1 MNKKVCAILGLALI
15 LIQAVAF
22 YGMSGE
28 ITGLYP
34 DMEDIWD
41 HGSSYVSPPDPG
53 KITIMKF
60 FFGLTAGADRF
71 TASFVDLFHD
81 RYEYRPMSSEQ
92 VTSALLRESFG
103 CYDGGS
109 VDLILYDSA
118 LTISYS
124 IVGIIGLFFIILSI
138 KMRD

>member
-1 MNKKVCAILGLALI
+1 MNKKVCAIFGISLI
-15 LIQAVAF
+15 LIQAIAF

-28 ITGLYP
+28 FTGLYP

-41 HGSSYVSPPDPG
+41 HSSSYVSPPEPA
-53 KITIMKF
+53 KITIVKF

-71 TASFVDLFHD
+71 TTSFIDLLHD
-81 RYEYRPMSSEQ
+81 KYEYRPMSSKQ
-92 VTSALLRESFG
+92 ITSALMRESFG

-124 IVGIIGLFFIILSI
+124 IVGIIGLFFVVLSI

>member
-1 MNKKVCAILGLALI
+1 MNKKVFDNIGIIFI

-28 ITGLYP
+28 FTGLYP

-41 HGSSYVSPPDPG
+41 HSSSYVSPPDPAE
-53 KITIMKF
+53 ITIVKF
-60 FFGLTAGADRF
+60 LFGLTAGVDRF
-71 TASFVDLFHD
+71 TTSFVDLLHD
-81 RYEYRPMSSEQ
+81 KYEYRPMSSEQ
-92 VTSALLRESFG
+92 ITSALLRESFG

-109 VDLILYDSA
+109 IDLILYDCA

-124 IVGIIGLFFIILSI
+124 IAGIIGLFFVILSI